1 MLDEANQFAKEKLN
15 DDIFREIVNLI
26 PEDWL
31 HWNDTDETPEEIREV
46 YFQFLKTRLENSEIF
61 VNEAKMQEDKIY
73 EYAVIRLVPKV
84 EREEFFNIGLVMF
97 SKKEKYIRVE
107 FHLCPDK
114 FALMHSKLDY
124 EDITQNL
131 ISFQKI
137 AKGDKTEG
145 LLPYWR
151 YRNASAGLQL

>member
-1 MLDEANQFAKEKLN
+1 
-15 DDIFREIVNLI
+15 
-26 PEDWL
+26 
-31 HWNDTDETPEEIREV
+31 
-46 YFQFLKTRLENSEIF
+46 
-61 VNEAKMQEDKIY
+61 MQEDKIY

-114 FALMHSKLDY
+114 FSLMHSKLDY

-131 ISFQKI
+131 ISFQNI
-137 AKGDKTEG
+137 AKGDKNG
-145 LLPYWR
+145 GPIALLEIPERFRWLTAVR
-151 YRNASAGLQL
+151 SAVVQTSRPHPGKSKDLDKTFDKLFEELVK

>member
-1 MLDEANQFAKEKLN
+1 
-15 DDIFREIVNLI
+15 
-26 PEDWL
+26 
-31 HWNDTDETPEEIREV
+31 
-46 YFQFLKTRLENSEIF
+46 
-61 VNEAKMQEDKIY
+61 MQEDKIY

-124 EDITQNL
+124 EDIIQNL
-131 ISFQKI
+131 ISFQNI
-137 AKGDKTEG
+137 AKGDKNG
-145 LLPYWR
+145 GPIALLEIPERFRWLTAVR
-151 YRNASAGLQL
+151 SAVVQTSRPHPGKSKDLDKTFDKLFEELVK